1 MENSLRKLLIGI
13 SSATMLVLAAM
24 PTSAVMLSLQ
34 PTVQTAV
41 PTDNISLNLVISG
54 LSAGGPNSLGDFD
67 IDIGFD
73 SNALSFQGYSIGT
86 SLGDINLF
94 EAGDFSSGDLGG
106 GIVNLAEISFLETD
120 ATSCVFCIGPYLDD
134 IQLDSFTLATLEFK
148 VDTLAVGSSTTVFF
162 ATVFA
167 LGDGFG
173 NPLAIDNLTNAI
185 IQNPATSVPEPTTLA
200 LLALGLIGIAGRR
213 RLM

>member
-1 MENSLRKLLIGI
+1 MENSLRK
-13 SSATMLVLAAM
+13 M

-73 SNALSFQGYSIGT
+73 
-86 SLGDINLF
+86 LF